1 MIPISFS
8 EKEAVNELYHLLLNV
23 KKRQKNKQKYVNNI
37 REINRWCLENI
48 VVDNQNY
55 SFSDI
60 IRADYSKINKI
71 VKVYNSKQITMCPK
85 HKKFIIDILYQQ
97 RFPRQEFVEALQVT
111 VCPYCNRNFI
121 NSTYKR
127 TMCDL
132 DHFYNKETYP
142 FLAVSFY
149 NLVPVCHACNH
160 AKGNDSMSYSPHNSQ
175 FSTDDL
181 LTFNFYITG
190 MDYMFNNK
198 QISIEIDYN
207 SIFEDNVK
215 RLKLPEV
222 YQIHS
227 DIVQE
232 CIKKAIIFNPEY
244 LTDLYQTYDE
254 LFESEA
260 EVYRIAYGYYWEE
273 SAYGK
278 RPLSKLTK
286 DILNNL
292 LIEIYRFDICENI

>member
-1 MIPISFS
+1 MIPISFN
-8 EKEAVNELYHLLLNV
+8 EKEAVNELYHLLLNI
-23 KKRQKNKQKYVNNI
+23 KKKQKDKQKFINYI
-37 REINRWCLENI
+37 RGINKWCLENI
-48 VVDNQNY
+48 VVDDQSY
-55 SFSDI
+55 SLSDI

-71 VKVYNSKQITMCPK
+71 VKVYNSKQIAMCSK
-85 HKKFIIDILYQQ
+85 HKKFILDILYQQ
-97 RFPRQEFVEALQVT
+97 RFPRKEFVEALQVT

-160 AKGNDSMSYSPHNSQ
+160 AKGSGSMSYSPHNSQ

-181 LTFNFYITG
+181 LTFDFYITG
-190 MDYMFNNK
+190 MDYMFNHK
-198 QISIEIDYN
+198 QISIEIEYN

-215 RLKLPEV
+215 RLKLLEV
-222 YQIHS
+222 YQTHS

-232 CIKKAIIFNPEY
+232 CIKRAIIFNPEY

-292 LIEIYRFDICENI
+292 LIEIYGFDICENI